1 MADVFSKLTVQ
12 AWIAKLRKHFKA
24 LKQAFSFGNESK
36 TTTLTKSTLSGH
48 VLSCLAMFNDIYGVV
63 FARRKV
69 GKKPKIKLLSL
80 LTFRG
85 PFAS

>member
-12 AWIAKLRKHFKA
+12 PWMAKLRKHFKA

-36 TTTLTKSTLSGH
+36 TTTLTKATLSGH
-48 VLSCLAMFNDIYGVV
+48 VLSCLDMFNDIYGEV

-69 GKKPKIKLLSL
+69 GKKRKINNCCLC
-80 LTFRG
+80 
-85 PFAS
+85 